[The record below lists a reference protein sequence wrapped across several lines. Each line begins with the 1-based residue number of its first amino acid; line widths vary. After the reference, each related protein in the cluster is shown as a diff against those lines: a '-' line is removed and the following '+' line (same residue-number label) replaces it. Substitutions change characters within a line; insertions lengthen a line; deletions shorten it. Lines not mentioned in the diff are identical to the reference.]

1 MEMENTMKK
10 YNELFNYDAT
20 ITKELF
26 DKVEYP
32 WEVLPLIKDYI
43 LKVGPNLGEDYKEI
57 SESVW
62 VHNTV
67 KIAKTA
73 SITGPCIIGE
83 GTEIRQC
90 AFIRG
95 SAIIG
100 KNCTIG
106 NSTEVKNTIIFDKS
120 ECPHFNYIGDAV
132 LGEHAHTGAG
142 VILSNVKSD
151 RTNVI
156 VHDGKDKYETGL
168 RKMSGIVGDYVE
180 VGCNSVVCPGSIIY
194 AHTNIYPLTRVRGI
208 IGPNKIVKSMDN
220 IIDKESR

>member
-1 MEMENTMKK
+1 MKK

-83 GTEIRQC
+83 GTELRQC

-100 KNCTIG
+100 KNVVIG
-106 NSTEVKNTIIFDKS
+106 NSTEVKNAIIFDNA
-120 ECPHFNYIGDAV
+120 ECPHYNYIGDAI
-132 LGEHAHTGAG
+132 LGYHAHTGAG
-142 VILSNVKSD
+142 VILSNIKSD
-151 RTNVI
+151 RKNVI
-156 VHDGKDKYETGL
+156 IKDGNQVYETNL
-168 RKMSGIVGDYVE
+168 RKISGLLGDYVE
-180 VGCNSVVCPGSIIY
+180 VGCNSVICPGTIIY
-194 AHTNIYPLTRVRGI
+194 PHTNIYPLTRVRGV
-208 IGPNKIVKSMDN
+208 IGSNKIVKTMDN
-220 IIDKESR
+220 IIDKEDK